1 MNIPPINLKAQFK
14 GVRKDIFKGIRE
26 ILDEQRLILGRYCQ
40 ELEDQVSSMTGAA
53 QAISCANGT
62 DALILSLMALG
73 VGQGDEVVTTPY
85 SFFSTASSIALVG
98 ARPVFADIQDGDM
111 NIDPAKIEK
120 AITPKTKAI
129 IVVHL
134 FGKICDM
141 KRILAIAEKLGMG
154 EKFSEGK
161 TTKDLMKDVYDT
173 MDMADLV
180 SWQEF
185 QEKKCYVYA
194 PAKDWEQDPPGLRKF
209 YEDPV
214 KNPLPTPS
222 GLLEFY
228 SERLAKLFPDDKER
242 PPFPQWIEKG
252 VTHDERLSSERAAM
266 FPLLLMSNHGRWRTH
281 AQGDDITWTR
291 ETPTGKVLGSDG
303 YRYEPV
309 WINPG
314 DAAKRGIKDGDIVKV
329 FNERGVVL
337 CGARVWERMSPGTV
351 YVDHGARHDP
361 IIDNVDRGGAIN
373 TISPDGLTS
382 KNACGQATTAYLVD
396 VQLVTEAD
404 YKAWRAKDPE
414 SFDAAFKR
422 DYDPAYGPRFNGWVE
437 GGME

>member
-141 KRILAIAEKLGMG
+141 KRILAIAEKRGVSVVEDMAQALGAKRGGTAAGTFGDIAATSFYPTKNLGGIGEGGMVITRRPDLGERAHKLRVHGMG
-154 EKFSEGK
+154 EKPYIHEVIGFNSRLDEIKALALCVKLKKLASWNK
-161 TTKDLMKDVYDT
+161 TRLETAGYYNMHMRDLP
-173 MDMADLV
+173 LV
-180 SWQEF
+180 LPTIDDETSHIFHHYVIRTARRDALQLHLK
-185 QEKKCYVYA
+185 EKGIMTGIYY
-194 PAKDWEQDPPGLRKF
+194 
-209 YEDPV
+209 
-214 KNPLPTPS
+214 PLPLHLQPCFSYLGYKEGDLPIAEEAARTSLAIPVFPELKKREKDYIIKS
-222 GLLEFY
+222 IRSFFEKQDEG
-228 SERLAKLFPDDKER
+228 SEND
-242 PPFPQWIEKG
+242 Q
-252 VTHDERLSSERAAM
+252 
-266 FPLLLMSNHGRWRTH
+266 
-281 AQGDDITWTR
+281 
-291 ETPTGKVLGSDG
+291 
-303 YRYEPV
+303 
-309 WINPG
+309 
-314 DAAKRGIKDGDIVKV
+314 
-329 FNERGVVL
+329 
-337 CGARVWERMSPGTV
+337 
-351 YVDHGARHDP
+351 
-361 IIDNVDRGGAIN
+361 
-373 TISPDGLTS
+373 
-382 KNACGQATTAYLVD
+382 
-396 VQLVTEAD
+396 
-404 YKAWRAKDPE
+404 
-414 SFDAAFKR
+414 
-422 DYDPAYGPRFNGWVE
+422 
-437 GGME
+437 